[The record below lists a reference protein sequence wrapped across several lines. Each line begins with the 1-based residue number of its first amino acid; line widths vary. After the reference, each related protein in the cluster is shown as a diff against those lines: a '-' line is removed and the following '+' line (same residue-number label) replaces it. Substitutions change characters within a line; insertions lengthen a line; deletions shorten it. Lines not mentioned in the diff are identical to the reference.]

1 MDRALR
7 VSDAERDRA
16 LARLREAMAVGLRI
30 GHATVSRVH
39 AELMNYG
46 PGRWMVCDLGS
57 MNGTYINGIRITGTT
72 EVGEGDLIA
81 FGQATYRIRIGR

>member
-1 MDRALR
+1 
-7 VSDAERDRA
+7 
-16 LARLREAMAVGLRI
+16 
-30 GHATVSRVH
+30 
-39 AELMNYG
+39 MNYG